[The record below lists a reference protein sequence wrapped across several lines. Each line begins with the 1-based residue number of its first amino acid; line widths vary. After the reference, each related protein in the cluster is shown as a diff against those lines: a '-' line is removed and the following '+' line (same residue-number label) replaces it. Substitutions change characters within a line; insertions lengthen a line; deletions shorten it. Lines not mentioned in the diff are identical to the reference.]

1 MRPGFIATVFTLTG
15 LSLATMATAITG
27 VETKRIGDAARVLTE
42 IRSASENQIPQ
53 DIWQRARCVVAIP
66 GFKKGAVILGAEYG
80 KGLVSCRT
88 SNGWSAPAYVALE
101 EGSLGA
107 QIGVESVDLVMLVMN
122 QRGVDHLLRE
132 RVTLGAEAA
141 VAAGPLARD
150 ANKATDAQLKAE
162 ILSYSRAKGL
172 FAGVDLTGGVLRPD
186 TRADHDLYGRS
197 ITARE
202 ILLDRRVRTPSAAQ
216 PFVTALRNV
225 SRETAATS
233 GTAKT
238 SAKKT
243 K

>member
-1 MRPGFIATVFTLTG
+1 
-15 LSLATMATAITG
+15 
-27 VETKRIGDAARVLTE
+27 
-42 IRSASENQIPQ
+42 
-53 DIWQRARCVVAIP
+53 
-66 GFKKGAVILGAEYG
+66 
-80 KGLVSCRT
+80 
-88 SNGWSAPAYVALE
+88 
-101 EGSLGA
+101 
-107 QIGVESVDLVMLVMN
+107 MLVMN

-141 VAAGPLARD
+141 VAAGPRPVTPT
-150 ANKATDAQLKAE
+150 KATDAQLKAE